1 MTVEAVTPELISD
14 DPRKAVED
22 GPMAEA
28 KRFVAFIKR
37 GGGLTV
43 GQLAKCA
50 EVDPGT
56 VSSMCRRGRPKSE
69 HYFDTRWIPLD
80 ECRSY
85 IAMHMSG
92 ERMAG
97 GRGMKAPSIKEM
109 WKATVKDVG
118 I

>member
-14 DPRKAVED
+14 DPRIELEE

-50 EVDPGT
+50 DINPGT
-56 VSSMCRRGRPKSE
+56 VSSACTRGRLKSE
-69 HYFDTRWIPLD
+69 FYFDTRWIPLD
-80 ECRSY
+80 ECRAY
-85 IAMHMSG
+85 LAMHMSG

-97 GRGMKAPSIKEM
+97 GRGIKAPSIKEM

>member
-1 MTVEAVTPELISD
+1 MRVEAATPELISD
-14 DPRKAVED
+14 DPRREVED
-22 GPMAEA
+22 GPIAEA

-43 GQLAKCA
+43 GQLAQCA
-50 EVDPGT
+50 EVNPGT
-56 VSSMCRRGRPKSE
+56 VSTACARGRLKSE
-69 HYFDTRWIPLD
+69 HYFGTRWIPLG

-85 IAMHMSG
+85 LAMHMSG

-97 GRGMKAPSIKEM
+97 GRGIKAPSISEM